1 VYEAEDP
8 LEAYNRGLEHLDY
21 NEPDLAIEAFTQAMR
36 LKPSS
41 VHSWFGRGFAHAMR
55 GDLEQAVADYTDALR
70 LDPRY
75 VAAYQ
80 NRAAAYRQ
88 LGRLDEARQDEARL
102 QELRSMNG
110 AA

>member
-1 VYEAEDP
+1 MYEAEDP

-21 NEPDLAIEAFTQAMR
+21 NEPDLAIEAFTQVMQ
-36 LKPSS
+36 LKPTS
-41 VHSWFGRGFAHAMR
+41 VHARFGRGFAYAMR
-55 GDLEQAVADYTDALR
+55 GDLEQAVADYTEALR

-88 LGRLDEARQDEARL
+88 LGRLDEACQDEARL
-102 QELRSMNG
+102 EELKG
-110 AA
+110 ASGSA